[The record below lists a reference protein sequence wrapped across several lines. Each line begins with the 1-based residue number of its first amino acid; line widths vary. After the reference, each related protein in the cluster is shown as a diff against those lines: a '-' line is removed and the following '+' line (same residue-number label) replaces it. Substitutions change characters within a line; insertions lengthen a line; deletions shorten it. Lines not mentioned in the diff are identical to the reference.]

1 LGGTGSGAAT
11 PVTDAQVL
19 FGLEY
24 PAAQYELNGNIKQA
38 NRYWRA
44 TAGASQGT
52 LAFTYGYDNLNRLAS
67 ANFTLTPPAG
77 GPLSAAYTWSM
88 DEFGNVTAQT
98 KTSGSPGLPGTLG
111 LAVDRATNRLT
122 GKLHDVAGNL
132 LESTATGANQKLAYL
147 DQGHI
152 REVKDGAD
160 TLLYRYY
167 YDADGKRRIKA
178 KAVNQTTS
186 ITANCSY
193 YFYEGEDLIGEQDR
207 GLQVQPPV
215 S

>member
-1 LGGTGSGAAT
+1 VAD
-11 PVTDAQVL
+11 PQVL

-24 PAAQYELNGNIKQA
+24 PAAQYESNGNIRQA

-44 TAGASQGT
+44 TAGANQGT
-52 LAFTYGYDNLNRLAS
+52 LAFTYSYDNLNRLAS
-67 ANFTLTPPAG
+67 ANFTLTPPG
-77 GPLSAAYTWSM
+77 GGASSASYTWSM

-98 KTSGSPGLPGTLG
+98 KTSGPPGLPGTLG
-111 LAVDRATNRLT
+111 LAVDRDTNRLT
-122 GKLHDVAGNL
+122 GKLHDVAGIL

-160 TLLYRYY
+160 ALLYRYY

-178 KAVNQTTS
+178 TAVTPVFSSIRTTDVIFATVS
-186 ITANCSY
+186 PRGAAIGCSRTMDDGPWSKDY
-193 YFYEGEDLIGEQDR
+193 G
-207 GLQVQPPV
+207 
-215 S
+215 